1 MNIQDAVMGTDNPRD
16 LLLAAGVQ
24 AFRVQAGYQAQT
36 GVFVDDP
43 QGAAIEYAYS
53 GYSAELLHALSKFTK
68 DYAWIAGGSVLHFI
82 HNEKVGYGDID
93 VFCVSESA
101 YATLKDCF
109 SSYLVSESKR
119 SCVVKDGMFELAENS
134 RYRLERNLNLV
145 SPVDGQDWSHPATVL
160 QEFDLSVAA
169 VAIIEP
175 GLAYTLHKD
184 DVLKKEMNYIGNCRN
199 PVKFWRRVMKY
210 YNRGCSFGFDF
221 FTQLIQDEH
230 TRELVYMAQDMY
242 DMNSHKQNINPEF
255 LSACWAINDY
265 EGYED
270 TSDSTDNEPDYDG
283 WY

>member
-1 MNIQDAVMGTDNPRD
+1 MNLKPAIIGTQDYRAV
-16 LLLAAGVQ
+16 LLAACAEGLQ
-24 AFRVQAGYQAQT
+24 LQAGYQAQT
-36 GVFVDDP
+36 GVFADEP
-43 QGAAIEYAYS
+43 QGAAIEYTYS

-68 DYAWIAGGSVLHFI
+68 GYAWIAGGSVLHFI

-93 VFCVSESA
+93 VFCVSEAA
-101 YATLKDCF
+101 YTTLKDCF

-119 SCVVKDGMFELAENS
+119 SCVAETAMFGLAENS

-145 SPVDGQDWSHPATVL
+145 SPVDGQDWSHPASVL
-160 QEFDLSVAA
+160 REFDLSVAA

-184 DVLKKEMNYIGNCRN
+184 DVLKKEMNYLGNCRN

-210 YNRGCSFGFDF
+210 YNRGCSLSIDF

-242 DMNSHKQNINPEF
+242 DMQSRKENIAQEF
-255 LSACWAINDY
+255 LWACWAINDY

-270 TSDSTDNEPDYDG
+270 TSDSVENDYSDG